1 MISVVKTFNLKKPVC
16 VSLRSPSFAVSA
28 KPATADPN
36 TTGHL
41 WERGHYAS
49 TQPGLVCTRRCS
61 TSGFGHTFDPI
72 LRG

>member
-1 MISVVKTFNLKKPVC
+1 MVKTFNLKKAC
-16 VSLRSPSFAVSA
+16 VSLSLRSPSFAVSA

-41 WERGHYAS
+41 WECGHYAS

-61 TSGFGHTFDPI
+61 TSGFRHTFDPI